1 MRRTIAGV
9 LLAVAATVTVTGT
22 AGAAE
27 AGVRISGLYQ
37 FDSR

>member
-22 AGAAE
+22 AGA
-27 AGVRISGLYQ
+27 GDRISGLSQ